1 MAQGRGSAGR
11 ATIRDVASRAGV
23 SVATVSRILSGAYTA
38 PPATHER
45 VMQAVHD
52 LDYVVNANAR
62 SLNTTSGLIAMVVN
76 DITSPF
82 FMNVASGVEEQAV
95 ADGRVCL
102 VCSTQG
108 VPERELSVIELMRQ
122 RGAEAIILV
131 GGMAET
137 EEHLAQLTAA
147 AEGLERAGSRLVL
160 CARPWKGGAK
170 APVDVVE
177 CDMESGAFA
186 ATSHLL
192 SAGHTRVAHL
202 AGPHEFS
209 VAGQRLEGYE
219 RALRAHGVKP
229 DPALV
234 AESDMTRE
242 SGYEAACRLL
252 TDTDATAIFC
262 ASDMSAAGAIAA
274 ARDLGRSVPD
284 DLSVVGF
291 DDIPLAE
298 DLYPRLTTVHVPQQ
312 ELGRSATRL
321 ALHRRPMDPPSRRVV
336 LGSHVVVRQSV
347 APPARLNTL
356 GKVDS

>member
-1 MAQGRGSAGR
+1 
-11 ATIRDVASRAGV
+11 
-23 SVATVSRILSGAYTA
+23 
-38 PPATHER
+38 
-45 VMQAVHD
+45 MQAARD

-62 SLNTTSGLIAMVVN
+62 SLSTASGMVAMVVN
-76 DITSPF
+76 DITSPV
-82 FMNVASGVEEQAV
+82 FMNIASGVEEQAV
-95 ADGRVCL
+95 ADGRVML
-102 VCSTQG
+102 LCSTQG
-108 VPERELSVIELMRQ
+108 VPERELSVINLMRQ

-137 EEHLAQLTAA
+137 EEHLAQLAAA
-147 AEGLERAGSRLVL
+147 AEGMDRAGARLVL
-160 CARPWKGGAK
+160 CARPWKGAK

-177 CDMESGAFA
+177 CDMENGAFA

-219 RALRAHGVKP
+219 RALRAHGIKP

-262 ASDMSAAGAIAA
+262 ANDMSAAGTIAA

-321 ALHRRPMDPPSRRVV
+321 ALHRRPTDPSSRRVV
-336 LGSHVVVRQSV
+336 LGTHVVVRQSV
-347 APPARLNTL
+347 APPARLSTV
-356 GKVDS
+356 GKADS

>member
-1 MAQGRGSAGR
+1 M
-11 ATIRDVASRAGV
+11 ASRAGV

-45 VMQAVHD
+45 VMQAARD

-62 SLNTTSGLIAMVVN
+62 SLTTASGMVAMVVN

-108 VPERELSVIELMRQ
+108 VPERELSVINLMRQ

-137 EEHLAQLTAA
+137 EEHLAQLAAA
-147 AEGLERAGSRLVL
+147 AEGMDRAGARLVL
-160 CARPWKGGAK
+160 CARPWKGAK

-219 RALRAHGVKP
+219 RALRAHGIKP

-242 SGYEAACRLL
+242 SGYEAASRLL
-252 TDTDATAIFC
+252 TGTDATAIFC

-284 DLSVVGF
+284 DVSVVGF

-321 ALHRRPMDPPSRRVV
+321 ALHRRPTDPPSRRVV

-347 APPARLNTL
+347 APPARLNTV
-356 GKVDS
+356 GKADS

>member
-1 MAQGRGSAGR
+1 
-11 ATIRDVASRAGV
+11 
-23 SVATVSRILSGAYTA
+23 
-38 PPATHER
+38 
-45 VMQAVHD
+45 MQAVQD

-62 SLNTTSGLIAMVVN
+62 SLNTTSGLVAMVVN

-108 VPERELSVIELMRQ
+108 VPERELSVIDLMRQ
-122 RGAEAIILV
+122 RGAEAVILV

-202 AGPHEFS
+202 AGPAR
-209 VAGQRLEGYE
+209 VQRRGPAPRRVRTRPARARRQARPGARRRE
-219 RALRAHGVKP
+219 RHDPRVRLRGGVP
-229 DPALV
+229 
-234 AESDMTRE
+234 
-242 SGYEAACRLL
+242 
-252 TDTDATAIFC
+252 
-262 ASDMSAAGAIAA
+262 SADRHRRH
-274 ARDLGRSVPD
+274 RDLLR
-284 DLSVVGF
+284 
-291 DDIPLAE
+291 E
-298 DLYPRLTTVHVPQQ
+298 
-312 ELGRSATRL
+312 
-321 ALHRRPMDPPSRRVV
+321 
-336 LGSHVVVRQSV
+336 
-347 APPARLNTL
+347 
-356 GKVDS
+356 

>member
-1 MAQGRGSAGR
+1 M
-11 ATIRDVASRAGV
+11 ASRAGV

-38 PPATHER
+38 PPATHDR
-45 VMQAVHD
+45 VMDAVRE

-62 SLNTTSGLIAMVVN
+62 SLSTASGMVAMVVN

-108 VPERELSVIELMRQ
+108 VPERELSVINLMRQ

-137 EEHLAQLTAA
+137 EEHLAQLAAA
-147 AEGLERAGSRLVL
+147 AEGMDRAGARMVL
-160 CARPWKGGAK
+160 CARPWKGAK

-177 CDMESGAFA
+177 CDMEAGAFA
-186 ATSHLL
+186 ATSHLI

-219 RALRAHGVKP
+219 RALRAHGIKP

-252 TDTDATAIFC
+252 TGTDATAIFC

-274 ARDLGRSVPD
+274 ARDLGRSVPGD
-284 DLSVVGF
+284 VSVVGF

-321 ALHRRPMDPPSRRVV
+321 ALHRRPTDPPSRRVV
-336 LGSHVVVRQSV
+336 LGSHVVVRESV
-347 APPARLNTL
+347 APPARLNTV
-356 GKVDS
+356 GKADS

>member
-38 PPATHER
+38 PPATHDR
-45 VMQAVHD
+45 VMDAVRE

-62 SLNTTSGLIAMVVN
+62 SLSTASGMVAMVVN

-108 VPERELSVIELMRQ
+108 VPERELSVINLMRQ

-137 EEHLAQLTAA
+137 EEHLAQLAAA
-147 AEGLERAGSRLVL
+147 AEGMDRAGARMVL
-160 CARPWKGGAK
+160 CARPWKGAK

-177 CDMESGAFA
+177 CDMEAGAFA
-186 ATSHLL
+186 ATSHLI

-219 RALRAHGVKP
+219 RALRAHGIKP

-252 TDTDATAIFC
+252 TGTDATAIFC

-274 ARDLGRSVPD
+274 ARDLGRSVPGD
-284 DLSVVGF
+284 VSVVGF

-321 ALHRRPMDPPSRRVV
+321 ALHRRPTDPPSRRVV
-336 LGSHVVVRQSV
+336 LGSHVVVRESV
-347 APPARLNTL
+347 APPARLNTV
-356 GKVDS
+356 GKADS